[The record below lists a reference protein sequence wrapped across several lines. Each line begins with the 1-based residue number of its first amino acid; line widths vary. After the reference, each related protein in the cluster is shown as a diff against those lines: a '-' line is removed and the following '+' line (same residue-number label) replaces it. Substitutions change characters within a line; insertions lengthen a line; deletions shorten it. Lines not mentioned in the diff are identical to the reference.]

1 MQLSHSIQM
10 MGTTIDILID
20 SDTPKEHISEVC
32 RLLTLYK
39 NRFSANDADSELMV
53 INDNSSIAP
62 VTVHPDLFDLIA
74 IGKKH
79 SLATPSNLNI
89 AIGPLVQSWRIGFD
103 DARVPSPQKIQ
114 KALALSKPE
123 NIILNATKQSV
134 FLSQKGMKIDLGAL
148 AKGYIADKI
157 MDYLKSEKVT
167 SAMINL
173 GGNVL
178 VYREYKQILQN
189 IEDAE
194 EMIKDAGGDPELE
207 EMAKEELKDS
217 KAAKEDYEE
226 KLKILLLP
234 KDPNDD
240 KNIILEIRGAAGGDE
255 AALFAGDL
263 LQMYQKYA
271 ESQGWKFDVMEASY
285 NGVGG
290 IKEVIVMVSGQSV
303 YSKLKYESGAHR
315 VQRVPVTESQG
326 RVHTSTATVLV
337 MPEVEEVEYEIDPKD
352 LRVDIY
358 HASGAGGQNVNK
370 VATAVRMVHIPTG
383 IKVEMQEERTQQ
395 KNRDKAMKIIR
406 ARVADHF
413 AQIAQDEQ
421 DAERKSTVGTGDRS
435 ERIRTYN
442 FPQNRVTDHRIG
454 LTLQKLDSILSGKLD
469 EVIDA
474 LILFDQTKKLEEL
487 NK

>member
-123 NIILNATKQSV
+123 NIILDATKQSV

-178 VYREYKQILQN
+178 VYGDNPRNDKGIWRIGIQNPQKPRGKHIGILTLKNQSVVTSGIYERRLKVGNKEYHHIFDQKTGYPI
-189 IEDAE
+189 DT
-194 EMIKDAGGDPELE
+194 
-207 EMAKEELKDS
+207 EMAS
-217 KAAKEDYEE
+217 
-226 KLKILLLP
+226 
-234 KDPNDD
+234 
-240 KNIILEIRGAAGGDE
+240 
-255 AALFAGDL
+255 
-263 LQMYQKYA
+263 
-271 ESQGWKFDVMEASY
+271 
-285 NGVGG
+285 
-290 IKEVIVMVSGQSV
+290 
-303 YSKLKYESGAHR
+303 
-315 VQRVPVTESQG
+315 
-326 RVHTSTATVLV
+326 
-337 MPEVEEVEYEIDPKD
+337 
-352 LRVDIY
+352 
-358 HASGAGGQNVNK
+358 
-370 VATAVRMVHIPTG
+370 
-383 IKVEMQEERTQQ
+383 
-395 KNRDKAMKIIR
+395 
-406 ARVADHF
+406 
-413 AQIAQDEQ
+413 
-421 DAERKSTVGTGDRS
+421 
-435 ERIRTYN
+435 
-442 FPQNRVTDHRIG
+442 
-454 LTLQKLDSILSGKLD
+454 LTILSDLSVDCEIWTTRLFGLP
-469 EVIDA
+469 VMQA
-474 LILFDQTKKLEEL
+474 LATIQATPRIEGILITKDNRLAL
-487 NK
+487 TNGLRSNFQLLR

>member
-20 SDTPKEHISEVC
+20 SDTPKEHIAEVC

-123 NIILNATKQSV
+123 NIILDATKQSV

-178 VYREYKQILQN
+178 VYGDNPRNDKGIWRIGIQNPQLPRGNNIGVLAVKNQSVVTSGIYERRLKVGNKEYHHIFDQKTGYPIN
-189 IEDAE
+189 T
-194 EMIKDAGGDPELE
+194 
-207 EMAKEELKDS
+207 EMASLTIVSDLSVDCEIWTTRLFGLPIMQALATIQAQPHIEGIVITKDNRLAMTNGLRS
-217 KAAKEDYEE
+217 QFQ
-226 KLKILLLP
+226 
-234 KDPNDD
+234 
-240 KNIILEIRGAAGGDE
+240 
-255 AALFAGDL
+255 LF
-263 LQMYQKYA
+263 
-271 ESQGWKFDVMEASY
+271 
-285 NGVGG
+285 
-290 IKEVIVMVSGQSV
+290 
-303 YSKLKYESGAHR
+303 R
-315 VQRVPVTESQG
+315 
-326 RVHTSTATVLV
+326 
-337 MPEVEEVEYEIDPKD
+337 
-352 LRVDIY
+352 
-358 HASGAGGQNVNK
+358 
-370 VATAVRMVHIPTG
+370 
-383 IKVEMQEERTQQ
+383 
-395 KNRDKAMKIIR
+395 
-406 ARVADHF
+406 
-413 AQIAQDEQ
+413 
-421 DAERKSTVGTGDRS
+421 
-435 ERIRTYN
+435 
-442 FPQNRVTDHRIG
+442 
-454 LTLQKLDSILSGKLD
+454 
-469 EVIDA
+469 
-474 LILFDQTKKLEEL
+474 
-487 NK
+487 

>member
-123 NIILNATKQSV
+123 NIILDATKQSV

-167 SAMINL
+167 STMINL

-178 VYREYKQILQN
+178 VYGDNPRNDKGIWRIGIQNPQKPRGKHIGILTLKNQSVVTSGIYERRLKVGNKEYHHIFDQKTGYPI
-189 IEDAE
+189 DT
-194 EMIKDAGGDPELE
+194 
-207 EMAKEELKDS
+207 EMAS
-217 KAAKEDYEE
+217 
-226 KLKILLLP
+226 
-234 KDPNDD
+234 
-240 KNIILEIRGAAGGDE
+240 
-255 AALFAGDL
+255 
-263 LQMYQKYA
+263 
-271 ESQGWKFDVMEASY
+271 
-285 NGVGG
+285 
-290 IKEVIVMVSGQSV
+290 
-303 YSKLKYESGAHR
+303 
-315 VQRVPVTESQG
+315 
-326 RVHTSTATVLV
+326 
-337 MPEVEEVEYEIDPKD
+337 
-352 LRVDIY
+352 
-358 HASGAGGQNVNK
+358 
-370 VATAVRMVHIPTG
+370 
-383 IKVEMQEERTQQ
+383 
-395 KNRDKAMKIIR
+395 
-406 ARVADHF
+406 
-413 AQIAQDEQ
+413 
-421 DAERKSTVGTGDRS
+421 
-435 ERIRTYN
+435 
-442 FPQNRVTDHRIG
+442 
-454 LTLQKLDSILSGKLD
+454 LTILSELSVDCEIWTTRLFGLP
-469 EVIDA
+469 VMQA
-474 LILFDQTKKLEEL
+474 LATIQATPRIEGILITKDNRLAL
-487 NK
+487 TNGLRSNFQLLR

>member
-123 NIILNATKQSV
+123 NIILDATKQSV

-178 VYREYKQILQN
+178 VYGDNPRNDKGIWRIGIQNPQKPRGNHIGSLTLKNQSVVTSGIYERRLKVGNKEYHHIFDQKTGYPI
-189 IEDAE
+189 DT
-194 EMIKDAGGDPELE
+194 
-207 EMAKEELKDS
+207 EMASLTILSDLSVDCEIWTTRLFGLPVMQALATIQATPRIEGILITKDNR
-217 KAAKEDYEE
+217 
-226 KLKILLLP
+226 L
-234 KDPNDD
+234 
-240 KNIILEIRGAAGGDE
+240 
-255 AALFAGDL
+255 ALTNGLRSNFQL
-263 LQMYQKYA
+263 LQ
-271 ESQGWKFDVMEASY
+271 
-285 NGVGG
+285 
-290 IKEVIVMVSGQSV
+290 
-303 YSKLKYESGAHR
+303 
-315 VQRVPVTESQG
+315 
-326 RVHTSTATVLV
+326 
-337 MPEVEEVEYEIDPKD
+337 
-352 LRVDIY
+352 
-358 HASGAGGQNVNK
+358 
-370 VATAVRMVHIPTG
+370 
-383 IKVEMQEERTQQ
+383 
-395 KNRDKAMKIIR
+395 
-406 ARVADHF
+406 
-413 AQIAQDEQ
+413 
-421 DAERKSTVGTGDRS
+421 
-435 ERIRTYN
+435 
-442 FPQNRVTDHRIG
+442 
-454 LTLQKLDSILSGKLD
+454 
-469 EVIDA
+469 
-474 LILFDQTKKLEEL
+474 
-487 NK
+487 

>member
-114 KALALSKPE
+114 KVLALSKPE

-178 VYREYKQILQN
+178 VYGDNPRNDKGIWRIGIQNPQKPRGKHIGILTLKNQSVVTSGIYERRLKVGNKEYHHIFDQKTGYPI
-189 IEDAE
+189 DT
-194 EMIKDAGGDPELE
+194 
-207 EMAKEELKDS
+207 EMAS
-217 KAAKEDYEE
+217 
-226 KLKILLLP
+226 
-234 KDPNDD
+234 
-240 KNIILEIRGAAGGDE
+240 
-255 AALFAGDL
+255 
-263 LQMYQKYA
+263 
-271 ESQGWKFDVMEASY
+271 
-285 NGVGG
+285 
-290 IKEVIVMVSGQSV
+290 
-303 YSKLKYESGAHR
+303 
-315 VQRVPVTESQG
+315 
-326 RVHTSTATVLV
+326 
-337 MPEVEEVEYEIDPKD
+337 
-352 LRVDIY
+352 
-358 HASGAGGQNVNK
+358 
-370 VATAVRMVHIPTG
+370 
-383 IKVEMQEERTQQ
+383 
-395 KNRDKAMKIIR
+395 
-406 ARVADHF
+406 
-413 AQIAQDEQ
+413 
-421 DAERKSTVGTGDRS
+421 
-435 ERIRTYN
+435 
-442 FPQNRVTDHRIG
+442 
-454 LTLQKLDSILSGKLD
+454 LTILSELSVDCEIWTTRLFGLP
-469 EVIDA
+469 VMQA
-474 LILFDQTKKLEEL
+474 LATIQATPRIEGILITKDNRLAL
-487 NK
+487 TNGLRSNFQLLR

>member
-123 NIILNATKQSV
+123 NIILDATKQSV
-134 FLSQKGMKIDLGAL
+134 FLSQKDMKIDLGAL

-178 VYREYKQILQN
+178 VYGDNPRNDKGIWRIGIQNPQKPRGKHIGILTLKNQSVVTSGIYERRLKVGNKEYHHIFDQKTGYPI
-189 IEDAE
+189 DT
-194 EMIKDAGGDPELE
+194 
-207 EMAKEELKDS
+207 EMAS
-217 KAAKEDYEE
+217 
-226 KLKILLLP
+226 
-234 KDPNDD
+234 
-240 KNIILEIRGAAGGDE
+240 
-255 AALFAGDL
+255 
-263 LQMYQKYA
+263 
-271 ESQGWKFDVMEASY
+271 
-285 NGVGG
+285 
-290 IKEVIVMVSGQSV
+290 
-303 YSKLKYESGAHR
+303 
-315 VQRVPVTESQG
+315 
-326 RVHTSTATVLV
+326 
-337 MPEVEEVEYEIDPKD
+337 
-352 LRVDIY
+352 
-358 HASGAGGQNVNK
+358 
-370 VATAVRMVHIPTG
+370 
-383 IKVEMQEERTQQ
+383 
-395 KNRDKAMKIIR
+395 
-406 ARVADHF
+406 
-413 AQIAQDEQ
+413 
-421 DAERKSTVGTGDRS
+421 
-435 ERIRTYN
+435 
-442 FPQNRVTDHRIG
+442 
-454 LTLQKLDSILSGKLD
+454 LTILSELSVDCEIWTTRLFGLP
-469 EVIDA
+469 VMQA
-474 LILFDQTKKLEEL
+474 LATIQATPRIEGILITKDNRLAL
-487 NK
+487 TNGLRSNFQLLR

>member
-32 RLLTLYK
+32 RLLTFYK

-123 NIILNATKQSV
+123 NIILDATKQSV

-178 VYREYKQILQN
+178 VYGDNPRNDKGIWRIGIQNPQKPRGKHIGILTLKNQSVVTSGIYERRLKVGNKEYHHIFDQKTGYPI
-189 IEDAE
+189 DT
-194 EMIKDAGGDPELE
+194 
-207 EMAKEELKDS
+207 EMAS
-217 KAAKEDYEE
+217 
-226 KLKILLLP
+226 
-234 KDPNDD
+234 
-240 KNIILEIRGAAGGDE
+240 
-255 AALFAGDL
+255 
-263 LQMYQKYA
+263 
-271 ESQGWKFDVMEASY
+271 
-285 NGVGG
+285 
-290 IKEVIVMVSGQSV
+290 
-303 YSKLKYESGAHR
+303 
-315 VQRVPVTESQG
+315 
-326 RVHTSTATVLV
+326 
-337 MPEVEEVEYEIDPKD
+337 
-352 LRVDIY
+352 
-358 HASGAGGQNVNK
+358 
-370 VATAVRMVHIPTG
+370 
-383 IKVEMQEERTQQ
+383 
-395 KNRDKAMKIIR
+395 
-406 ARVADHF
+406 
-413 AQIAQDEQ
+413 
-421 DAERKSTVGTGDRS
+421 
-435 ERIRTYN
+435 
-442 FPQNRVTDHRIG
+442 
-454 LTLQKLDSILSGKLD
+454 LTILSELSVDCEIWTTRLFGLP
-469 EVIDA
+469 VMQA
-474 LILFDQTKKLEEL
+474 LATIQATPRIEGILITKDNRLAL
-487 NK
+487 TNGLRSNFQLLR

>member
-20 SDTPKEHISEVC
+20 SDIPKEHIAEVC

-123 NIILNATKQSV
+123 NIILDATKQSV

-178 VYREYKQILQN
+178 VYGDNPRNDKGIWRIGIQNPQKPRGNHIGILTLKNQSVVTSGIYERRLKVGNKEYHHIFDQETGYP
-189 IEDAE
+189 IET
-194 EMIKDAGGDPELE
+194 
-207 EMAKEELKDS
+207 EMASLTIVSDLSVDCEIWTTRLFGLPVMQALATIQATPHIEGILITKDNRLALTNGLRS
-217 KAAKEDYEE
+217 NFQ
-226 KLKILLLP
+226 LL
-234 KDPNDD
+234 
-240 KNIILEIRGAAGGDE
+240 R
-255 AALFAGDL
+255 
-263 LQMYQKYA
+263 
-271 ESQGWKFDVMEASY
+271 
-285 NGVGG
+285 
-290 IKEVIVMVSGQSV
+290 
-303 YSKLKYESGAHR
+303 
-315 VQRVPVTESQG
+315 
-326 RVHTSTATVLV
+326 
-337 MPEVEEVEYEIDPKD
+337 
-352 LRVDIY
+352 
-358 HASGAGGQNVNK
+358 
-370 VATAVRMVHIPTG
+370 
-383 IKVEMQEERTQQ
+383 
-395 KNRDKAMKIIR
+395 
-406 ARVADHF
+406 
-413 AQIAQDEQ
+413 
-421 DAERKSTVGTGDRS
+421 
-435 ERIRTYN
+435 
-442 FPQNRVTDHRIG
+442 
-454 LTLQKLDSILSGKLD
+454 
-469 EVIDA
+469 
-474 LILFDQTKKLEEL
+474 
-487 NK
+487 

>member
-32 RLLTLYK
+32 RLLTFYK

-74 IGKKH
+74 ISKKH

-123 NIILNATKQSV
+123 NIILDATKQSV

-178 VYREYKQILQN
+178 VYGDNPRNDKGIWRIGIQNPQKPRGKHIGILTLKNQSVVTSGIYERRLKVGNKEYHHIFDQKTGYPI
-189 IEDAE
+189 DT
-194 EMIKDAGGDPELE
+194 
-207 EMAKEELKDS
+207 EMAS
-217 KAAKEDYEE
+217 
-226 KLKILLLP
+226 
-234 KDPNDD
+234 
-240 KNIILEIRGAAGGDE
+240 
-255 AALFAGDL
+255 
-263 LQMYQKYA
+263 
-271 ESQGWKFDVMEASY
+271 
-285 NGVGG
+285 
-290 IKEVIVMVSGQSV
+290 
-303 YSKLKYESGAHR
+303 
-315 VQRVPVTESQG
+315 
-326 RVHTSTATVLV
+326 
-337 MPEVEEVEYEIDPKD
+337 
-352 LRVDIY
+352 
-358 HASGAGGQNVNK
+358 
-370 VATAVRMVHIPTG
+370 
-383 IKVEMQEERTQQ
+383 
-395 KNRDKAMKIIR
+395 
-406 ARVADHF
+406 
-413 AQIAQDEQ
+413 
-421 DAERKSTVGTGDRS
+421 
-435 ERIRTYN
+435 
-442 FPQNRVTDHRIG
+442 
-454 LTLQKLDSILSGKLD
+454 LTILSELSVDCEIWTTRLFGLP
-469 EVIDA
+469 VMQA
-474 LILFDQTKKLEEL
+474 LATIQATPRIEGILITKDNRLAL
-487 NK
+487 TNGLRSNFQLLR

>member
-20 SDTPKEHISEVC
+20 SDTPKEHIAEVC

-123 NIILNATKQSV
+123 NIILDATKQSV

-178 VYREYKQILQN
+178 VYGDNPRNDKGIWRIGIQNPQKTRGNHIGILALKNQSVVTSGIYERRLKVGNKEYHHIFDQETGYP
-189 IEDAE
+189 IET
-194 EMIKDAGGDPELE
+194 
-207 EMAKEELKDS
+207 EMASLTIVSDLSVDCEIWTTRLFGLPVMQALATIQATPRIEGILITKDNRLALTNGLRS
-217 KAAKEDYEE
+217 NFQ
-226 KLKILLLP
+226 LL
-234 KDPNDD
+234 
-240 KNIILEIRGAAGGDE
+240 R
-255 AALFAGDL
+255 
-263 LQMYQKYA
+263 
-271 ESQGWKFDVMEASY
+271 
-285 NGVGG
+285 
-290 IKEVIVMVSGQSV
+290 
-303 YSKLKYESGAHR
+303 
-315 VQRVPVTESQG
+315 
-326 RVHTSTATVLV
+326 
-337 MPEVEEVEYEIDPKD
+337 
-352 LRVDIY
+352 
-358 HASGAGGQNVNK
+358 
-370 VATAVRMVHIPTG
+370 
-383 IKVEMQEERTQQ
+383 
-395 KNRDKAMKIIR
+395 
-406 ARVADHF
+406 
-413 AQIAQDEQ
+413 
-421 DAERKSTVGTGDRS
+421 
-435 ERIRTYN
+435 
-442 FPQNRVTDHRIG
+442 
-454 LTLQKLDSILSGKLD
+454 
-469 EVIDA
+469 
-474 LILFDQTKKLEEL
+474 
-487 NK
+487 

>member
-123 NIILNATKQSV
+123 NIILDATKQSV

-178 VYREYKQILQN
+178 VYGDNPRNDKGIWRIGIQNPQKPRGKHIGILTLKNQSVVTSGIYERRLKVRNKEYHHIFDQKTGYPI
-189 IEDAE
+189 DT
-194 EMIKDAGGDPELE
+194 
-207 EMAKEELKDS
+207 EMAS
-217 KAAKEDYEE
+217 
-226 KLKILLLP
+226 
-234 KDPNDD
+234 
-240 KNIILEIRGAAGGDE
+240 
-255 AALFAGDL
+255 
-263 LQMYQKYA
+263 
-271 ESQGWKFDVMEASY
+271 
-285 NGVGG
+285 
-290 IKEVIVMVSGQSV
+290 
-303 YSKLKYESGAHR
+303 
-315 VQRVPVTESQG
+315 
-326 RVHTSTATVLV
+326 
-337 MPEVEEVEYEIDPKD
+337 
-352 LRVDIY
+352 
-358 HASGAGGQNVNK
+358 
-370 VATAVRMVHIPTG
+370 
-383 IKVEMQEERTQQ
+383 
-395 KNRDKAMKIIR
+395 
-406 ARVADHF
+406 
-413 AQIAQDEQ
+413 
-421 DAERKSTVGTGDRS
+421 
-435 ERIRTYN
+435 
-442 FPQNRVTDHRIG
+442 
-454 LTLQKLDSILSGKLD
+454 LTILSELSVDCEIWTTRLFGLP
-469 EVIDA
+469 VMQA
-474 LILFDQTKKLEEL
+474 LATIQATPRIEGILITKDNRLAL
-487 NK
+487 TNGLRSNFQLLR

>member
-123 NIILNATKQSV
+123 NIILDATKQSV

-178 VYREYKQILQN
+178 VYGDNPRNDKGIWRIGIQNPQKPRGKHIGILTLKNQSVVTSGIYERRLKVGNKEYHHIFDQKTGYPI
-189 IEDAE
+189 DT
-194 EMIKDAGGDPELE
+194 
-207 EMAKEELKDS
+207 EMAS
-217 KAAKEDYEE
+217 
-226 KLKILLLP
+226 
-234 KDPNDD
+234 
-240 KNIILEIRGAAGGDE
+240 
-255 AALFAGDL
+255 
-263 LQMYQKYA
+263 
-271 ESQGWKFDVMEASY
+271 
-285 NGVGG
+285 
-290 IKEVIVMVSGQSV
+290 
-303 YSKLKYESGAHR
+303 
-315 VQRVPVTESQG
+315 
-326 RVHTSTATVLV
+326 
-337 MPEVEEVEYEIDPKD
+337 
-352 LRVDIY
+352 
-358 HASGAGGQNVNK
+358 
-370 VATAVRMVHIPTG
+370 
-383 IKVEMQEERTQQ
+383 
-395 KNRDKAMKIIR
+395 
-406 ARVADHF
+406 
-413 AQIAQDEQ
+413 
-421 DAERKSTVGTGDRS
+421 
-435 ERIRTYN
+435 
-442 FPQNRVTDHRIG
+442 
-454 LTLQKLDSILSGKLD
+454 LTILSELSVDCEIWTTRLFGLP
-469 EVIDA
+469 VMQA
-474 LILFDQTKKLEEL
+474 LATIQATPRIEGILITKDNRLAL
-487 NK
+487 TNGLRSNFQLLR

>member
-89 AIGPLVQSWRIGFD
+89 AIGPLVQSWRIGFE

-123 NIILNATKQSV
+123 NIILDATKQSV

-178 VYREYKQILQN
+178 VYGDNPRNDKGIWRIGIQNPQKPRGKHIGILTLKNQSVVTSGIYERRLKVGNKEYHHIFDQKTGYPI
-189 IEDAE
+189 DT
-194 EMIKDAGGDPELE
+194 
-207 EMAKEELKDS
+207 EMAS
-217 KAAKEDYEE
+217 
-226 KLKILLLP
+226 
-234 KDPNDD
+234 
-240 KNIILEIRGAAGGDE
+240 
-255 AALFAGDL
+255 
-263 LQMYQKYA
+263 
-271 ESQGWKFDVMEASY
+271 
-285 NGVGG
+285 
-290 IKEVIVMVSGQSV
+290 
-303 YSKLKYESGAHR
+303 
-315 VQRVPVTESQG
+315 
-326 RVHTSTATVLV
+326 
-337 MPEVEEVEYEIDPKD
+337 
-352 LRVDIY
+352 
-358 HASGAGGQNVNK
+358 
-370 VATAVRMVHIPTG
+370 
-383 IKVEMQEERTQQ
+383 
-395 KNRDKAMKIIR
+395 
-406 ARVADHF
+406 
-413 AQIAQDEQ
+413 
-421 DAERKSTVGTGDRS
+421 
-435 ERIRTYN
+435 
-442 FPQNRVTDHRIG
+442 
-454 LTLQKLDSILSGKLD
+454 LTILSDLSVDCEIWTTRLFGLP
-469 EVIDA
+469 VMQA
-474 LILFDQTKKLEEL
+474 LATIQATPRIEGILITKDNRLAL
-487 NK
+487 TNGLRSNFQLLR

>member
-123 NIILNATKQSV
+123 NIILDATKQSV

-178 VYREYKQILQN
+178 VYGDNPRNDIGIWRIGIQNPQKPRGKHIGILTLKNQSVVTSGIYERRLKVGNKEYHHIFDQKTGYPI
-189 IEDAE
+189 DT
-194 EMIKDAGGDPELE
+194 
-207 EMAKEELKDS
+207 EMAS
-217 KAAKEDYEE
+217 
-226 KLKILLLP
+226 
-234 KDPNDD
+234 
-240 KNIILEIRGAAGGDE
+240 
-255 AALFAGDL
+255 
-263 LQMYQKYA
+263 
-271 ESQGWKFDVMEASY
+271 
-285 NGVGG
+285 
-290 IKEVIVMVSGQSV
+290 
-303 YSKLKYESGAHR
+303 
-315 VQRVPVTESQG
+315 
-326 RVHTSTATVLV
+326 
-337 MPEVEEVEYEIDPKD
+337 
-352 LRVDIY
+352 
-358 HASGAGGQNVNK
+358 
-370 VATAVRMVHIPTG
+370 
-383 IKVEMQEERTQQ
+383 
-395 KNRDKAMKIIR
+395 
-406 ARVADHF
+406 
-413 AQIAQDEQ
+413 
-421 DAERKSTVGTGDRS
+421 
-435 ERIRTYN
+435 
-442 FPQNRVTDHRIG
+442 
-454 LTLQKLDSILSGKLD
+454 LTILSELSVDCEIWTTRLFGLP
-469 EVIDA
+469 VMQA
-474 LILFDQTKKLEEL
+474 LATIQATPRIEGILITKDNRLAL
-487 NK
+487 TNGLRSNFQLLR

>member
-74 IGKKH
+74 ISKKH

-123 NIILNATKQSV
+123 NIILDATKQSV

-178 VYREYKQILQN
+178 VYGDNPRNDKGIWRIGIQNPQKPRGKHIGILTLKNQSVVTSGIYERRLKVGNKEYHHIFDQKTGYPI
-189 IEDAE
+189 DT
-194 EMIKDAGGDPELE
+194 
-207 EMAKEELKDS
+207 EMAS
-217 KAAKEDYEE
+217 
-226 KLKILLLP
+226 
-234 KDPNDD
+234 
-240 KNIILEIRGAAGGDE
+240 
-255 AALFAGDL
+255 
-263 LQMYQKYA
+263 
-271 ESQGWKFDVMEASY
+271 
-285 NGVGG
+285 
-290 IKEVIVMVSGQSV
+290 
-303 YSKLKYESGAHR
+303 
-315 VQRVPVTESQG
+315 
-326 RVHTSTATVLV
+326 
-337 MPEVEEVEYEIDPKD
+337 
-352 LRVDIY
+352 
-358 HASGAGGQNVNK
+358 
-370 VATAVRMVHIPTG
+370 
-383 IKVEMQEERTQQ
+383 
-395 KNRDKAMKIIR
+395 
-406 ARVADHF
+406 
-413 AQIAQDEQ
+413 
-421 DAERKSTVGTGDRS
+421 
-435 ERIRTYN
+435 
-442 FPQNRVTDHRIG
+442 
-454 LTLQKLDSILSGKLD
+454 LTILSELSVDCEIWTTRLFGLP
-469 EVIDA
+469 VMQA
-474 LILFDQTKKLEEL
+474 LATIQATPRIEGILITKDNRLAL
-487 NK
+487 TNGLRSNFQLLR

>member
-20 SDTPKEHISEVC
+20 SDTPKEHIAEVC

-123 NIILNATKQSV
+123 NIILDATKQSV

-178 VYREYKQILQN
+178 VYGDNPRNNKGIWRIGIQNPQKPRGKHIGILTLKNQSVVTSGIYERRLKVGNKEYHHIFDQKTGYPI
-189 IEDAE
+189 DT
-194 EMIKDAGGDPELE
+194 
-207 EMAKEELKDS
+207 EMAS
-217 KAAKEDYEE
+217 
-226 KLKILLLP
+226 
-234 KDPNDD
+234 
-240 KNIILEIRGAAGGDE
+240 
-255 AALFAGDL
+255 
-263 LQMYQKYA
+263 
-271 ESQGWKFDVMEASY
+271 
-285 NGVGG
+285 
-290 IKEVIVMVSGQSV
+290 
-303 YSKLKYESGAHR
+303 
-315 VQRVPVTESQG
+315 
-326 RVHTSTATVLV
+326 
-337 MPEVEEVEYEIDPKD
+337 
-352 LRVDIY
+352 
-358 HASGAGGQNVNK
+358 
-370 VATAVRMVHIPTG
+370 
-383 IKVEMQEERTQQ
+383 
-395 KNRDKAMKIIR
+395 
-406 ARVADHF
+406 
-413 AQIAQDEQ
+413 
-421 DAERKSTVGTGDRS
+421 
-435 ERIRTYN
+435 
-442 FPQNRVTDHRIG
+442 
-454 LTLQKLDSILSGKLD
+454 LTILSDLSVDCEIWTTRLFGLP
-469 EVIDA
+469 VMQA
-474 LILFDQTKKLEEL
+474 LATIQATPRIEGILITKDNRLAL
-487 NK
+487 TNGLRSNFQLLR

>member
-123 NIILNATKQSV
+123 NIILDATKQSV

-178 VYREYKQILQN
+178 VYGDNPRNDKGIWRIGIQNPQKPRGKHIGILTLKNQSVVTSGIYERRLKVGNKEYHHIFDQKTGYPI
-189 IEDAE
+189 DT
-194 EMIKDAGGDPELE
+194 
-207 EMAKEELKDS
+207 EMAS
-217 KAAKEDYEE
+217 
-226 KLKILLLP
+226 
-234 KDPNDD
+234 
-240 KNIILEIRGAAGGDE
+240 
-255 AALFAGDL
+255 
-263 LQMYQKYA
+263 
-271 ESQGWKFDVMEASY
+271 
-285 NGVGG
+285 
-290 IKEVIVMVSGQSV
+290 
-303 YSKLKYESGAHR
+303 
-315 VQRVPVTESQG
+315 
-326 RVHTSTATVLV
+326 
-337 MPEVEEVEYEIDPKD
+337 
-352 LRVDIY
+352 
-358 HASGAGGQNVNK
+358 
-370 VATAVRMVHIPTG
+370 
-383 IKVEMQEERTQQ
+383 
-395 KNRDKAMKIIR
+395 
-406 ARVADHF
+406 
-413 AQIAQDEQ
+413 
-421 DAERKSTVGTGDRS
+421 
-435 ERIRTYN
+435 
-442 FPQNRVTDHRIG
+442 
-454 LTLQKLDSILSGKLD
+454 LTILSELSADCEIWTTRLFGLP
-469 EVIDA
+469 VMQA
-474 LILFDQTKKLEEL
+474 LATIQATPRIEGILITKDNRLAL
-487 NK
+487 TNGLRSNFQLLR

>member
-20 SDTPKEHISEVC
+20 SDTPKEHIAEVC

-123 NIILNATKQSV
+123 NIILDATKQSV

-157 MDYLKSEKVT
+157 MDYLKSKKVT

-178 VYREYKQILQN
+178 VYGDNPRNDKGIWRIGIQNPQKPRGKHIGILTLKNQSVVTSGIYERRLKVGNKEYHHIFDQKTGYPI
-189 IEDAE
+189 DT
-194 EMIKDAGGDPELE
+194 
-207 EMAKEELKDS
+207 EMAS
-217 KAAKEDYEE
+217 
-226 KLKILLLP
+226 
-234 KDPNDD
+234 
-240 KNIILEIRGAAGGDE
+240 
-255 AALFAGDL
+255 
-263 LQMYQKYA
+263 
-271 ESQGWKFDVMEASY
+271 
-285 NGVGG
+285 
-290 IKEVIVMVSGQSV
+290 
-303 YSKLKYESGAHR
+303 
-315 VQRVPVTESQG
+315 
-326 RVHTSTATVLV
+326 
-337 MPEVEEVEYEIDPKD
+337 
-352 LRVDIY
+352 
-358 HASGAGGQNVNK
+358 
-370 VATAVRMVHIPTG
+370 
-383 IKVEMQEERTQQ
+383 
-395 KNRDKAMKIIR
+395 
-406 ARVADHF
+406 
-413 AQIAQDEQ
+413 
-421 DAERKSTVGTGDRS
+421 
-435 ERIRTYN
+435 
-442 FPQNRVTDHRIG
+442 
-454 LTLQKLDSILSGKLD
+454 LTILSDLSVDCEIWTTRLFGLP
-469 EVIDA
+469 VMQA
-474 LILFDQTKKLEEL
+474 LATIQATPRIEGILITKDNRLAL
-487 NK
+487 TNGLRSNFQLLR

>member
-20 SDTPKEHISEVC
+20 SDTPKEHIAEVC

-123 NIILNATKQSV
+123 NIILDATKQSV

-178 VYREYKQILQN
+178 VYGDNPRNDKGIWRIGIQNPQKTRGNHIGILALKNQSVVTSGIYERRLKVGNKEYHHIFDQETGYP
-189 IEDAE
+189 IET
-194 EMIKDAGGDPELE
+194 
-207 EMAKEELKDS
+207 EMASLTIVSDLSVDCEIWTTRLFGLPVMQALATIQATPRIEGILITKDNRLALTNGLRS
-217 KAAKEDYEE
+217 HFQ
-226 KLKILLLP
+226 LL
-234 KDPNDD
+234 
-240 KNIILEIRGAAGGDE
+240 R
-255 AALFAGDL
+255 
-263 LQMYQKYA
+263 
-271 ESQGWKFDVMEASY
+271 
-285 NGVGG
+285 
-290 IKEVIVMVSGQSV
+290 
-303 YSKLKYESGAHR
+303 
-315 VQRVPVTESQG
+315 
-326 RVHTSTATVLV
+326 
-337 MPEVEEVEYEIDPKD
+337 
-352 LRVDIY
+352 
-358 HASGAGGQNVNK
+358 
-370 VATAVRMVHIPTG
+370 
-383 IKVEMQEERTQQ
+383 
-395 KNRDKAMKIIR
+395 
-406 ARVADHF
+406 
-413 AQIAQDEQ
+413 
-421 DAERKSTVGTGDRS
+421 
-435 ERIRTYN
+435 
-442 FPQNRVTDHRIG
+442 
-454 LTLQKLDSILSGKLD
+454 
-469 EVIDA
+469 
-474 LILFDQTKKLEEL
+474 
-487 NK
+487 

>member
-103 DARVPSPQKIQ
+103 DAKVPSPQKIQ

-123 NIILNATKQSV
+123 NIILDATKQSV

-178 VYREYKQILQN
+178 VYGDNPRNDKGIWRIGIQNPQKPRGKHIGILTLKNQSVVTSGIYERRLKVGNKEYHHIFDQKTGYPI
-189 IEDAE
+189 DT
-194 EMIKDAGGDPELE
+194 
-207 EMAKEELKDS
+207 EMAS
-217 KAAKEDYEE
+217 
-226 KLKILLLP
+226 
-234 KDPNDD
+234 
-240 KNIILEIRGAAGGDE
+240 
-255 AALFAGDL
+255 
-263 LQMYQKYA
+263 
-271 ESQGWKFDVMEASY
+271 
-285 NGVGG
+285 
-290 IKEVIVMVSGQSV
+290 
-303 YSKLKYESGAHR
+303 
-315 VQRVPVTESQG
+315 
-326 RVHTSTATVLV
+326 
-337 MPEVEEVEYEIDPKD
+337 
-352 LRVDIY
+352 
-358 HASGAGGQNVNK
+358 
-370 VATAVRMVHIPTG
+370 
-383 IKVEMQEERTQQ
+383 
-395 KNRDKAMKIIR
+395 
-406 ARVADHF
+406 
-413 AQIAQDEQ
+413 
-421 DAERKSTVGTGDRS
+421 
-435 ERIRTYN
+435 
-442 FPQNRVTDHRIG
+442 
-454 LTLQKLDSILSGKLD
+454 LTILSDLSVDCEIWTTRLFGLP
-469 EVIDA
+469 VMQA
-474 LILFDQTKKLEEL
+474 LATIQATPRIEGILITKDNRLAL
-487 NK
+487 TNGLRSNFQLLR

>member
-178 VYREYKQILQN
+178 VYGDNPRNDKGIWRIGIQNPQKPRGKHIGILTLKNQSVVTSGIYERRLKVGNKEYHHIFDQKTGYPI
-189 IEDAE
+189 DT
-194 EMIKDAGGDPELE
+194 
-207 EMAKEELKDS
+207 EMAS
-217 KAAKEDYEE
+217 
-226 KLKILLLP
+226 
-234 KDPNDD
+234 
-240 KNIILEIRGAAGGDE
+240 
-255 AALFAGDL
+255 
-263 LQMYQKYA
+263 
-271 ESQGWKFDVMEASY
+271 
-285 NGVGG
+285 
-290 IKEVIVMVSGQSV
+290 
-303 YSKLKYESGAHR
+303 
-315 VQRVPVTESQG
+315 
-326 RVHTSTATVLV
+326 
-337 MPEVEEVEYEIDPKD
+337 
-352 LRVDIY
+352 
-358 HASGAGGQNVNK
+358 
-370 VATAVRMVHIPTG
+370 
-383 IKVEMQEERTQQ
+383 
-395 KNRDKAMKIIR
+395 
-406 ARVADHF
+406 
-413 AQIAQDEQ
+413 
-421 DAERKSTVGTGDRS
+421 
-435 ERIRTYN
+435 
-442 FPQNRVTDHRIG
+442 
-454 LTLQKLDSILSGKLD
+454 LTILSELSVDCEIWTTRLFGLP
-469 EVIDA
+469 VMQA
-474 LILFDQTKKLEEL
+474 LATIQATPRIEGILITKDNRLAL
-487 NK
+487 TNGLRSNFQLLR